1 MDKLYQVKQTEDGK
15 YIVTKGDKPL
25 KKLCKFT
32 IKKNM
37 EFDTEEEAKQCID
50 QLFESMQ
57 ASSDQEYIERF

>member
-1 MDKLYQVKQTEDGK
+1 MLYQVKKTEEGK

-37 EFDTEEEAKQCID
+37 EFDTEDEAKQCINK
-50 QLFESMQ
+50 LYE
-57 ASSDQEYIERF
+57 ALKSDEEYIERF

>member
-1 MDKLYQVKQTEDGK
+1 MDNFYQVKKTEDGK

-37 EFDTEEEAKQCID
+37 EFDTEEEAKQCVEGLYAALKGD
-50 QLFESMQ
+50 E
-57 ASSDQEYIERF
+57 DYIERF

>member
-1 MDKLYQVKQTEDGK
+1 MKNFYQVKKTQEGK

-37 EFDTEEEAKQCID
+37 EFDTEEEAKQCIEGLYAAL
-50 QLFESMQ
+50 Q
-57 ASSDQEYIERF
+57 SDEEYLERF

>member
-1 MDKLYQVKQTEDGK
+1 MENFYQVKETEEGK

-37 EFDTEEEAKQCID
+37 EFDTEEEAQQCI
-50 QLFESMQ
+50 QGLYE
-57 ASSDQEYIERF
+57 AIKSDEEYLERF

>member
-1 MDKLYQVKQTEDGK
+1 MMYQIKFENGK

-37 EFDTEEEAKQCID
+37 EFDTEDEAKQCIVE
-50 QLFESMQ
+50 LL
-57 ASSDQEYIERF
+57 AALKSDEEYLERF

>member
-1 MDKLYQVKQTEDGK
+1 MMYQIKFENGK

-37 EFDTEEEAKQCID
+37 EFDTEEEAKQCIEK
-50 QLFESMQ
+50 LYEAMQ
-57 ASSDQEYIERF
+57 ANSDQEYIERF

>member
-1 MDKLYQVKQTEDGK
+1 MYQIKFENGK

-37 EFDTEEEAKQCID
+37 EFDTEEEAKECIVE
-50 QLFESMQ
+50 LL
-57 ASSDQEYIERF
+57 AALRSDEEYIERF